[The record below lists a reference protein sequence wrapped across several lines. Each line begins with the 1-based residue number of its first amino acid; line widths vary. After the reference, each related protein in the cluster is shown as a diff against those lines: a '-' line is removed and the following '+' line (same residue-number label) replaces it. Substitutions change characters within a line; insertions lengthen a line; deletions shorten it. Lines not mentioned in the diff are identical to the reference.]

1 MASRILVVCI
11 FRVTQL
17 CNFTVYFT
25 VKYVNSLVHAHY
37 YPYNRYQAFIFRAS
51 VRSFRCVHEK
61 VGLGTRLH
69 STQQR

>member
-17 CNFTVYFT
+17 YNFTVYFT

-37 YPYNRYQAFIFRAS
+37 YPCNRYQAFIFRAS
-51 VRSFRCVHEK
+51 VRFVAYTK
-61 VGLGTRLH
+61 N
-69 STQQR
+69 